1 MNNSLERYN
10 PTAVESRWQ
19 KRWEDDKVFEVTE
32 DPDKEKYY
40 LLEMFP
46 YPSGRIHMGHV
57 RNYSIGDVAARIKR
71 MSGYNVLHPMGWDAF
86 GMPAENAAIA
96 NNTHPAKWTYEN
108 IAYMTEQLKGLGLSY
123 DWTRE
128 LATCDPSYYR
138 WEQLVFLEMW
148 EKGLVY
154 RKRSLV
160 NWCESCQTVLANE
173 QVVNGLCWRCNNEP
187 QQKRLDG
194 YFFKITDYVEELLEW
209 TDKLD
214 GWPERV
220 LTMQRNWIG
229 KSYGAEIHFPILER
243 GGVLKVFTTRAD
255 TIHGA
260 TFMSLAPEH
269 PLALEL
275 SAGGEQEQAVKDF
288 VDRVRRQSLADRAD
302 EKLKEGVFTGA
313 YCENPMTGLKMP
325 VYVANFVLMDYGTG
339 AVMAVPTHDQ
349 RDFEFAGAYNLPL
362 AEVIVGPD
370 GPVGVEN
377 MTEAF
382 TDRGTLINSGPFD
395 GMNSKEGM
403 RAIAAELK
411 KRGLGSETVNYRLR
425 DWGISRQRYW
435 GTPIPM
441 VHCDKCGLV
450 PVKEA
455 DLPVELPLDAQLP
468 ETGGSPLPGL
478 DAWVNVDCPSCGAPA
493 KRETDTMDTFVE
505 SSWYF
510 DRYAC
515 PDHDEAMFDQERV
528 DHWMPVDQYIGGIE
542 HAILHLLYARYWTK
556 ILRDLGYIKVDE
568 PFKRL
573 LTQGMV
579 LRNLWE
585 CPTHGPLKG
594 DKIIAAES
602 GLPPKCKLC
611 DSPLT
616 ATGPKEKMSKS
627 KGNTLDPEDL
637 VDLYGADTVRIFYLF
652 TAPPEKEMD
661 WSDEGIQGAQRFL
674 NRVWR
679 LIVGNLDPLEKTPAE
694 LDPGVLEGR
703 LKKLYRKLNLTIRKV
718 TDEIEERWHFNTAVA
733 AIMELVN
740 ETYLALADD
749 EAKADPSFKPLLRKI
764 SETLIRLLSPMVPHI
779 TDELH
784 ARLGG
789 QGFLL
794 EQPWPDYDPEAI
806 KAEEITI
813 VLQVNGKVRAQIEVP
828 ADITKEELENITLK
842 NERVLKFRGDKP
854 IRKLVVVPGRL
865 VNVVV

>member
-1 MNNSLERYN
+1 MNNSLERYD

-349 RDFEFAGAYNLPL
+349 RDFEFAGEYNLPL

-370 GPVGVEN
+370 GPVGTEN

-382 TDRGTLINSGPFD
+382 TDRGTLVNSGPFD
-395 GMNSKEGM
+395 GMDSKEGM

-435 GTPIPM
+435 GAPIPM

-478 DAWVNVDCPSCGAPA
+478 DDWVNVDCPSCGAPA

-515 PDHDEAMFDQERV
+515 PDYDQGPLDPKRTGY
-528 DHWMPVDQYIGGIE
+528 WMAVDQYIGGIE
-542 HAILHLLYARYWTK
+542 HAVLHLLYSRFYTK
-556 ILRDLGYIKVDE
+556 VLRDLGHLKVDE
-568 PFKRL
+568 PFINV

-579 LRNLWE
+579 IKD
-585 CPTHGPLKG
+585 G
-594 DKIIAAES
+594 S
-602 GLPPKCKLC
+602 
-611 DSPLT
+611 
-616 ATGPKEKMSKS
+616 KMSKS
-627 KGNTLDPEDL
+627 KGNVVDPKHM
-637 VDLYGADTVRIFYLF
+637 VGRYGADTVRLF
-652 TAPPEKEMD
+652 MLFAAPPEKDLE
-661 WSDEGIQGAQRFL
+661 WSDQGLEGASRFL
-674 NRVWR
+674 QRLWR
-679 LIVGNLDPLEKTPAE
+679 LGLAVAEGAKGVEAYSGGGELSGPLAE
-694 LDPGVLEGR
+694 LHAKTHD
-703 LKKLYRKLNLTIRKV
+703 TIKRV
-718 TDEIEERWHFNTAVA
+718 TADAVAAMQFNTAIARV
-733 AIMELVN
+733 MELVN
-740 ETYLALADD
+740 AISLAQQDQSLAGQNLR
-749 EAKADPSFKPLLRKI
+749 EAVFREAV
-764 SETLIRLLSPMVPHI
+764 EAAVVLISPMAPHI
-779 TDELH
+779 ADELWS
-784 ARLGG
+784 RLGHSNY
-789 QGFLL
+789 LID
-794 EQPWPDYDPEAI
+794 QPWPSFDESALVKDE
-806 KAEEITI
+806 KL
-813 VLQVNGKVRAQIEVP
+813 VVVQVGGKVRAKLTMA
-828 ADITKEELENITLK
+828 ADADDAALEAAALADEKVQKFIDG
-842 NERVLKFRGDKP
+842 RVVKKV
-854 IRKLVVVPGRL
+854 IVVQSKLVNIVV
-865 VNVVV
+865 